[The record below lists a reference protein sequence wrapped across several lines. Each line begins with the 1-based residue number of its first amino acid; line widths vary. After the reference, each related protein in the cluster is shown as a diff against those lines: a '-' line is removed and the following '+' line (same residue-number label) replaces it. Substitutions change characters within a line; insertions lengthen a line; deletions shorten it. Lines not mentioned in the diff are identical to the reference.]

1 MVDGKK
7 CVSLQCNQIIKDMK
21 TELLNKFILNTCI
34 ENYIPLYNLGIKMFE
49 RYGNDWHEVVTYKSD
64 FSDIDPHHFIYNSP
78 NVDDIGGIY
87 VSRK

>member
-1 MVDGKK
+1 MT
-7 CVSLQCNQIIKDMK
+7 
-21 TELLNKFILNTCI
+21 TELLNRFKLNTCI

-78 NVDDIGGIY
+78 NIEDIGGIY